1 MNKKGI
7 ALPLACS
14 TLFLIFLANHSIR
27 LNSENS
33 IAENYDELKL
43 MNWILTLKLKEKK
56 IYSQNG
62 EDGVIEAVFENIGTT
77 NKIYVEFGTENCIEC
92 NSRYL
97 RYSHFYESFSR

>member
-14 TLFLIFLANHSIR
+14 TVFLIFMAKNSIHS
-27 LNSENS
+27 NSENS
-33 IAENYDELKL
+33 MEKSYQELKL

-56 IYSQNG
+56 VYSQNG
-62 EDGVIEAVFENIGTT
+62 EDGVIESVFENIGTT
-77 NKIYVEFGTENCIEC
+77 NKIYVEFGTENCTEC

-97 RYSHFYESFSR
+97 RYILELFPKA